1 MYFSHREKGNR
12 NAQVTFEISRQVLRV
27 KHVWRLDADK
37 DDELMVNSVPT
48 EKINSGRGLHL
59 FILTSICEN
68 GTWCWTEPVCCARRW
83 YFKQALYFLYSSI
96 HTSYF
101 IYNGTFVLL
110 SCFVSRCFC
119 TFVPLH
125 IELVV
130 ESRHSLWSIIFSN
143 HFHSGNHILFGCPMY
158 FS

>member
-1 MYFSHREKGNR
+1 
-12 NAQVTFEISRQVLRV
+12 
-27 KHVWRLDADK
+27 
-37 DDELMVNSVPT
+37 MVNSVPT
-48 EKINSGRGLHL
+48 EKINSGRDLHL
-59 FILTSICEN
+59 FILPSICEN
-68 GTWCWTEPVCCARRW
+68 GTQCWVEPACCARL
-83 YFKQALYFLYSSI
+83 YFKQALYFLYSSV

-130 ESRHSLWSIIFSN
+130 ESRLNLWQSPDIPYGASFSATTSILAIISSLDAQCIFLRIHCYVCII
-143 HFHSGNHILFGCPMY
+143 ILKATICLAAKDKTLC
-158 FS
+158 